1 MANVCILSVNP
12 AILLSRVLQVR
23 LPRRMRSAAILAGQ
37 FQFMMA
43 GSCGVLAGLIPR
55 MHKLRLLGQGV
66 PSNSFR
72 ASEAFCGFSAE
83 SGLSGYLPFKAKQ
96 WPLTISLQ
104 NY

>member
-1 MANVCILSVNP
+1 
-12 AILLSRVLQVR
+12 
-23 LPRRMRSAAILAGQ
+23 MRSAAILAGQ

-43 GSCGVLAGLIPR
+43 GSCGFLAGLIPR

-83 SGLSGYLPFKAKQ
+83 SSMIWVSLSTVKVKYMFTLSGYLSFKAKQ